1 MMRWWRRRFGK
12 PVSGELDHELQFH
25 IEELVNEKIAQGL
38 TPEQARREANLEF
51 GGRESIKEDLRDV
64 HRIPV
69 VDTML
74 ANLKY
79 AWRSLRAAPS
89 FAITVIA
96 TLTLGIGANTAVFSA
111 IDAVLLRP
119 LPYPNADRL
128 LVLREYRIKRKTPQ
142 SFIAPARLENW
153 QQLNTTFTAISGYYT
168 EDTTDATTG
177 YYAES
182 GSAAAPPPTKIKRA
196 FVAPHFLQAVGISPA
211 LGHDFTLEDERSGGY
226 SPDSVLISDRFWRD
240 HFRSD
245 PGIIGQPLIR
255 GRKSAI
261 VIGVMPPG
269 FAFPED
275 ADLWY
280 IVSPNAPYAKDRRN
294 TWYTGIGRLKPG
306 IAESQA
312 RANLDLV
319 QAQLGQQ
326 FPDTDKDVTVQTKE
340 LKESTVGTS
349 RSSLWLLFGAVSIL
363 LLIACANVSAL
374 VLARGMERDREF
386 SVRVSLGASR
396 SRIVAQ
402 VLTETLLLAIG
413 GTAIGLALA
422 AASARVL
429 SAMAKSI
436 PRIAEVGLDWRL
448 FLYTAGCAI
457 LVTILSGLFPALRA
471 SAVSPAGA
479 LSCGGRGQVSGRRP
493 AQWTLVTIQIALAV
507 CLISG
512 AALLLRSFQAL
523 SHVSPGFDADHV
535 LAFRMTGSYAETSD
549 IPKLKQGVQRTL
561 DAIQALPG
569 VQSVATSMTM
579 PGVPFKYP
587 MELVSPDSG
596 LEPDH
601 KIAAESRFVST
612 GYFSTMRIPILD
624 GNACDNHAEGTGV
637 VVNRSLVSTYFG
649 SINPVGQHIRPVVS
663 GPGIGLNTIVGVAGD
678 AREAGINQEPV
689 PTIYWC
695 TTVVDPARVYLVRTP
710 GDPSSV
716 AATVRRAVQS
726 VEPARAVYDLAPVP
740 AQLSEAFGEVRLRTL
755 LLTLFAATAL
765 TLACVGLYGTMTY
778 LFTTKRREI
787 GLRMALGATRSRVGL
802 RFAGRGLAMAILG
815 VAAGLC
821 LTAWSARFLSG
832 MLYAVQS
839 NDATA
844 LAGAIVTM
852 LAVALLA
859 SAVPAIRVT
868 RIDPMRT
875 LREE

>member
-1 MMRWWRRRFGK
+1 MMRWWRRRFRK
-12 PVSGELDHELQFH
+12 PISGELDHELQFH
-25 IEELVNEKIAQGL
+25 IEALVDEKLAQGL

-64 HRIPV
+64 HRIPIL
-69 VDTML
+69 DAML

-128 LVLREYRIKRKTPQ
+128 LVLHEYRAKRKTPR
-142 SFIAPARLENW
+142 SFIAPTRLENW
-153 QQLNTTFTAISGYYT
+153 QQLNNTFTAITGYYT
-168 EDTTDATTG
+168 EDTTDSTG
-177 YYAES
+177 
-182 GSAAAPPPTKIKRA
+182 GSAADRPPTKIKRA
-196 FVAPHFLQAVGISPA
+196 FVAPHFLQALGISPA
-211 LGHDFTLEDERSGGY
+211 LGHDFTQEDERSGG
-226 SPDSVLISDRFWRD
+226 SAPNSVLISDRFWRD

-255 GRKSAI
+255 GRKSAA

-269 FAFPED
+269 FAFPQD

-280 IVSPNAPYAKDRRN
+280 IVPPNAPYAQDRRN

-306 IAESQA
+306 ITEPQA

-319 QAQLGQQ
+319 QAQLGRQ
-326 FPDTDKDVTVQTKE
+326 FRDTDKDVTVQTLE

-386 SVRVSLGASR
+386 SVRISLGASR

-402 VLTETLLLAIG
+402 VMTETLLLAIG

-422 AASARVL
+422 AASARML

-436 PRIAEVGLDWRL
+436 PRIGEVGLDWRL
-448 FLYTAGCAI
+448 FLYTAGCAV

-471 SAVSPAGA
+471 SAASPAGA
-479 LSCGGRGQVSGRRP
+479 LSRGGRGQVSGRRP

-512 AALLLRSFQAL
+512 AALLLRSFRAL
-523 SHVSPGFDADHV
+523 SQVSPGFDADHV

-569 VQSVATSMTM
+569 VQYVAASMTM

-596 LEPDH
+596 FDPDH

-612 GYFSTMRIPILD
+612 GYFSTMQIPILA
-624 GNACDNHAEGTGV
+624 GTPCDARTEGTGV
-637 VVNRSLVSTYFG
+637 VVNRSLASAYFG
-649 SINPVGQHIRPVVS
+649 SINPVGRHIKPVVNGS
-663 GPGIGLNTIVGVAGD
+663 GIGLNTIVGVAGD
-678 AREAGINQEPV
+678 AHEAGINQEPV

-695 TTVVDPARVYLVRTP
+695 ATVVDPARVYLVRTP

-716 AATVRRAVQS
+716 AASVRRAVQS

-787 GLRMALGATRSRVGL
+787 GLRMALGATRSGVGL

-839 NDATA
+839 NDAIA
-844 LAGAIVTM
+844 IAGAILTM

-868 RIDPMRT
+868 RLDPMRT